1 MGVGLVDWFGVE
13 VSFLMSVIPMRGK
26 HSRSNAN
33 GVWTF
38 SIFFFFLVLYVF
50 FSWLLVD
57 SVFPDPALLPPTNG
71 SCSTTRSQR

>member
-1 MGVGLVDWFGVE
+1 MGEGVLRGENGSWVVDWFGVE

-38 SIFFFFLVLYVF
+38 SIFFFLLVL
-50 FSWLLVD
+50 
-57 SVFPDPALLPPTNG
+57 
-71 SCSTTRSQR
+71 